1 MIKKTQDNTKDHVSD
16 TKDDGDFHL
25 QRIGE
30 CQLVA
35 RQLPN
40 LKKKQIIQKLVIF
53 SSKALTT
60 LQQPENISNELLRKT

>member
-40 LKKKQIIQKLVIF
+40 LKKKTNH
-53 SSKALTT
+53 SKTRYLFF
-60 LQQPENISNELLRKT
+60 

>member
-1 MIKKTQDNTKDHVSD
+1 MIKETKDNTKDHVSD

-40 LKKKQIIQKLVIF
+40 LKKNKSFKNSLSF
-53 SSKALTT
+53 
-60 LQQPENISNELLRKT
+60 LLKP